1 MKTDEYLHGDASL
14 RQTGDSYAAAQS
26 FSQSLGRSAPGRSA
40 QLLFV
45 LLLHSQHFNANA
57 RRKYKMKYDKIV
69 GSQKKNTQPTRTIFF
84 LSNFNYLVVMKLPK

>member
-26 FSQSLGRSAPGRSA
+26 FSQSLGRSAPERSA

-57 RRKYKMKYDKIV
+57 KRKYKMKYDKIV
-69 GSQKKNTQPTRTIFF
+69 GSRKKKHATNTHNFF
-84 LSNFNYLVVMKLPK
+84 FIKF